1 MSKIA
6 QLYDQYLNFI
16 CADND
21 LFSLGMQ
28 NDHTYWAL
36 NSGQIKDEELD
47 HVLNKVVSG

>member
-1 MSKIA
+1 
-6 QLYDQYLNFI
+6 LYDQYLNFI

-36 NSGQIKDEELD
+36 NSGQIQDEQLD
-47 HVLNKVVSG
+47 HVLNKIVSG